1 MASRAQSG
9 VRVRETNSLGKRI
22 SNHIAYAL
30 VMYTLLL
37 IFLVS
42 PQMESKGTSIL
53 PYFLLVILVGVAI
66 LPCRSLERRWKATD
80 AHDQSGLIGS
90 CNRDAILLW
99 IAAIGIP
106 VLLMTT
112 LWIIP

>member
-1 MASRAQSG
+1 MATRAQPHI
-9 VRVRETNSLGKRI
+9 RVRESNNLGKRI

-53 PYFLLVILVGVAI
+53 PYFLLVILVGIAI
-66 LPCRSLERRWKATD
+66 LPAAALNAAGRRLTHTTKA
-80 AHDQSGLIGS
+80 ALMGHAIAMPS
-90 CNRDAILLW
+90 CC
-99 IAAIGIP
+99 G
-106 VLLMTT
+106 
-112 LWIIP
+112 